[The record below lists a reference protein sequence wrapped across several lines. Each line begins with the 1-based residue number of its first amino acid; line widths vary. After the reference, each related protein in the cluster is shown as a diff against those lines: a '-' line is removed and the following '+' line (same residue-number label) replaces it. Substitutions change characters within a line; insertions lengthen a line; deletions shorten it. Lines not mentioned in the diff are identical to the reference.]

1 MKFHQSQLI
10 TSLWIFLLLFSLT
23 SEGTTQ
29 KPVSGS
35 TPNGLKETN
44 QMIVVTTPEF
54 EGQLREYLTWKKKR
68 GLQVEV
74 DVQSAAHGAAALQKK
89 LQQKYDKGG
98 LTYIVLI
105 GDIDEVPSI
114 MINGSPS
121 DPSYALLEGDD
132 LIGDAYI
139 SRISVN
145 TVTELDQQ
153 LKKILAYEQGLF
165 ENFDWIHHAAVAS
178 MDGFDGVNHS
188 HLIVSAMRNHPTQF
202 SKIIKIMESD
212 DTTRIAI
219 RNAIEKTGVNV
230 IAHHGHGSPIAF
242 ESLRF
247 SRDDAASLQNGGGPW
262 PIIHGAACLTGS
274 FHYRG
279 GDCLA
284 EAFMK
289 AGTPD
294 KPAGAIAFL
303 GASTSMNPVA
313 CCLAQREA
321 FIHLF
326 YEDEI
331 ETIGELCYRA
341 TRYAMEQM
349 DSGNAEHLYRR
360 WHLFGDC
367 SSPLW
372 KQAPGEK

>member
-1 MKFHQSQLI
+1 
-10 TSLWIFLLLFSLT
+10 
-23 SEGTTQ
+23 
-29 KPVSGS
+29 
-35 TPNGLKETN
+35 
-44 QMIVVTTPEF
+44 MIVITTPEF
-54 EGQLREYLTWKKKR
+54 GERLGEYLAWKIKR

-74 DVQSAAHGAAALQKK
+74 DVQSTARGADAIQRK
-89 LQQKYDKGG
+89 LQQKYDREG
-98 LTYIVLI
+98 LTYIILI

-121 DPSYALLEGDD
+121 DPSYALLDGDD

-145 TVTELDQQ
+145 TLAELDQQ

-188 HLIVSAMRNHPTQF
+188 RLIVSAMRNHPAQF
-202 SKIIKIMESD
+202 SKVIKIMESD
-212 DTTRIAI
+212 DTTKAAI

-230 IAHHGHGSPIAF
+230 IAHHGHGSPVAF

-247 SRDDAASLQNGGGPW
+247 SRDDATALKNGGGPW

-274 FHYRG
+274 FHYRR

-289 AGTPD
+289 AGTLE

-303 GASTSMNPVA
+303 GASTSMSPVA

-326 YEDEI
+326 YEDEV
-331 ETIGELCYRA
+331 ETIGELCYLA

-349 DSGNAEHLYRR
+349 DSDNAEHLYRR

-367 SSPLW
+367 STPLW
-372 KQAPGEK
+372 KKAPDKK